1 MKKFSLVLGMMLL
14 MGVAGLT
21 ACGKKDICIYDGCE
35 NEAYKDGY
43 CEGHY
48 KQLQEGKELGKKAA
62 DAIGGLFK

>member
-1 MKKFSLVLGMMLL
+1 MRKFSLVLGMTLL
-14 MGVAGLT
+14 LATMGLT
-21 ACGKKDICIYDGCE
+21 ACGKKDICIYEGCE

-48 KQLQEGKELGKKAA
+48 KQLQESKELGKKAA